1 MMNECVTN
9 FDHVYI
15 DSRAHVRARIHF
27 HAYFMYSA
35 TTLQPLHLL
44 ILVELMDKNR
54 TKWYN

>member
-35 TTLQPLHLL
+35 TTYQPLYLGIDFGWIGGL
-44 ILVELMDKNR
+44 GSNQMV
-54 TKWYN
+54 